1 MDPHPP
7 PPPPDCNMVIIN
19 KNDGGINIMQEE
31 GYQEED
37 HHSSSSMS
45 VHTETALFVTQST
58 TDQHKATSL
67 GNLNDNIKSSTRRAD
82 LRYWILLVITYA
94 ALVVGSVSSSLLS
107 RFYFIHGGSSRWVS
121 TFVQSAGFPV
131 LLIPIYLPMLFSK
144 NHNKPWPFS
153 SFTLKLLLIS
163 IAIGLMLGVN
173 NLLFSWGV
181 SYLPVSTASLLLSTQ
196 LAFNLILSV
205 IIVKQK
211 VTFKNINCVVLLTLS
226 SVLLALTHSH
236 DRPEGVSQKQYFLGF
251 FSILGAGLLFALYL
265 PLVDLIYSR
274 NVKSYRLV
282 MEMQFVMELA
292 ATVLATVG
300 MLADG
305 GFGEMRRESE
315 SVFNLGTTGYWLTIG
330 FTILCWQFTFMGT
343 AGLVFLTTSLN
354 SGICMTAIL
363 SINVVGGVLAY
374 GDSFGGAKA
383 ISTVLCVWGFCSYL
397 YGEYIKMKDH
407 KKELLLEEENGDIGE
422 ENRIEMKSMNHNQD
436 SRT

>member
-1 MDPHPP
+1 MDPNP
-7 PPPPDCNMVIIN
+7 PPPPDCNIVIN

-31 GYQEED
+31 DY
-37 HHSSSSMS
+37 HSSSSATTMS
-45 VHTETALFVTQST
+45 VNTETALIVTEST
-58 TDQHKATSL
+58 TDEHKATSP
-67 GNLNDNIKSSTRRAD
+67 GNSCHTDNNINSSTRRD

-131 LLIPIYLPMLFSK
+131 LLVPIYLPMLFNK

-211 VTFKNINCVVLLTLS
+211 VTFKNLNCVVLLTLS

-265 PLVDLIYSR
+265 PLVDMIYSR
-274 NVKSYRLV
+274 NVKSYELV

-305 GFGEMRRESE
+305 GFGEMKKESL
-315 SVFNLGTTGYWLTIG
+315 SVFNLGTTSYWLTIG
-330 FTILCWQFTFMGT
+330 FTIFCWQFTFMGT

-363 SINVVGGVLAY
+363 SMNVVGGVLAY

-383 ISTVLCVWGFCSYL
+383 ISTVLCVWGFSSYL
-397 YGEYIKMKDH
+397 YGEYIKMKDP
-407 KKELLLEEENGDIGE
+407 KKELLLEEENGE
-422 ENRIEMKSMNHNQD
+422 ENRIEMKTMNHNQD
-436 SRT
+436 SRIVA

>member
-1 MDPHPP
+1 MDPNP

-19 KNDGGINIMQEE
+19 KNDGGINIMQHQEE
-31 GYQEED
+31 DYQED

-45 VHTETALFVTQST
+45 VNTETALFVTEST
-58 TDQHKATSL
+58 TDQPKATSL
-67 GNLNDNIKSSTRRAD
+67 GNINDNIKNSCRRD

-121 TFVQSAGFPV
+121 VQSAGFTI
-131 LLIPIYLPMLFSK
+131 LLIPMLFNK
-144 NHNKPWPFS
+144 DHNKPWPFS

-163 IAIGLMLGVN
+163 IGIGLMLGVN

-211 VTFKNINCVVLLTLS
+211 VTFKNLNCVVLLTLS

-265 PLVDLIYSR
+265 PLVDMIYSR
-274 NVKSYRLV
+274 NVKSYQLV
-282 MEMQFVMELA
+282 MEMQFVTELA

-305 GFGEMRRESE
+305 GFGEMKRESV
-315 SVFNLGTTGYWLTIG
+315 SGFNLGTASYWLTIG
-330 FTILCWQFTFMGT
+330 FTIFCWQFTFMGT

-363 SINVVGGVLAY
+363 SMNVVGGVLAY

-383 ISTVLCVWGFCSYL
+383 ISTVLCVWGFSSYL
-397 YGEYIKMKDH
+397 YGEYIKMKDC
-407 KKELLLEEENGDIGE
+407 KKKSLLEEEDGDIGE
-422 ENRIEMKSMNHNQD
+422 ENRIEMKPMNHNQD
-436 SRT
+436 SRNCFN

>member
-1 MDPHPP
+1 MDPNTP
-7 PPPPDCNMVIIN
+7 PPPPDCNMVINN
-19 KNDGGINIMQEE
+19 KNDGGINIMQHQEDD
-31 GYQEED
+31 YQED

-45 VHTETALFVTQST
+45 VNTETALFVTEST

-67 GNLNDNIKSSTRRAD
+67 GNINDNIKSSTRRD
-82 LRYWILLVITYA
+82 WILLVMTYA

-144 NHNKPWPFS
+144 DHNKPWPFS

-163 IAIGLMLGVN
+163 IGIGLMLGVN

-181 SYLPVSTASLLLSTQ
+181 SYLPISTASLLLSTQ
-196 LAFNLILSV
+196 LASNLILSV
-205 IIVKQK
+205 VIVKQK
-211 VTFKNINCVVLLTLS
+211 VTFKNLNCVVLLTLS

-274 NVKSYRLV
+274 NVKTYQLV

-305 GFGEMRRESE
+305 GFVEMKKESE
-315 SVFNLGTTGYWLTIG
+315 IVFNLGTTGYWLTIG
-330 FTILCWQFTFMGT
+330 FTIFCWQFTFMGT

-363 SINVVGGVLAY
+363 SMNVVGGVLAY

-397 YGEYIKMKDH
+397 YGEYIKMKDR
-407 KKELLLEEENGDIGE
+407 KKELLLEQENRNEES
-422 ENRIEMKSMNHNQD
+422 RIEMKTMNQD
-436 SRT
+436 SHMVA

>member
-1 MDPHPP
+1 MDPNP
-7 PPPPDCNMVIIN
+7 PPPPDCNMVINN
-19 KNDGGINIMQEE
+19 KNDGGINIMQHQEDD
-31 GYQEED
+31 YQED

-45 VHTETALFVTQST
+45 VNTETALFVTEST
-58 TDQHKATSL
+58 TDDQHKASSL
-67 GNLNDNIKSSTRRAD
+67 GNINDNIKSSTRRED

-131 LLIPIYLPMLFSK
+131 LLIPIYLPMLFNK

-211 VTFKNINCVVLLTLS
+211 ITFKNLNCVVLLTLS

-274 NVKSYRLV
+274 NVKSYQLV
-282 MEMQFVMELA
+282 MEMQFVMEFA

-305 GFGEMRRESE
+305 GFGEMRKESE

-330 FTILCWQFTFMGT
+330 FTIFCWQFTFMGT

-363 SINVVGGVLAY
+363 SMNVVGGVLAY

-397 YGEYIKMKDH
+397 YGEYIKMKYR
-407 KKELLLEEENGDIGE
+407 KKELLLEEENRNE
-422 ENRIEMKSMNHNQD
+422 ESRIEMKTMNQD
-436 SRT
+436 SHMVA